1 MSLCACVL
9 FYFSR
14 RFGREGILA
23 LACTC
28 RIFHL
33 GMHSEVQAA
42 KLSTALVEWP
52 LCGAVVE
59 LTRNFSVG
67 RGLFNGARCVVS
79 KVGRD
84 ALEVHLL
91 GPARKL
97 QGLTSP
103 RVTVPRACV
112 RPDVNLDSGDHG
124 PHAYQPTCH
133 KLPQGRFGCRTYTRT
148 LTYLLIF

>member
-1 MSLCACVL
+1 MSA
-9 FYFSR
+9 R
-14 RFGREGILA
+14 A
-23 LACTC
+23 LD
-28 RIFHL
+28 R
-33 GMHSEVQAA
+33 
-42 KLSTALVEWP
+42 
-52 LCGAVVE
+52 
-59 LTRNFSVG
+59 TRGWNLSVG
-67 RGLFNGARCVVS
+67 RGLLNGATCVVS

-133 KLPQGRFGCRTYTRT
+133 KLPQGRFGCRIHAD
-148 LTYLLIF
+148 TYLLTYFLKSKSRKSVTENAQTSNRGGEARVAPKY

>member
-1 MSLCACVL
+1 MSA
-9 FYFSR
+9 R
-14 RFGREGILA
+14 A
-23 LACTC
+23 LDRT
-28 RIFHL
+28 R
-33 GMHSEVQAA
+33 GWN
-42 KLSTALVEWP
+42 LSVDH
-52 LCGAVVE
+52 
-59 LTRNFSVG
+59 
-67 RGLFNGARCVVS
+67 GLLNGATCVVS

-133 KLPQGRFGCRTYTRT
+133 KLPQGRFGRVAYFSTMFST
-148 LTYLLIF
+148 FS

>member
-1 MSLCACVL
+1 M
-9 FYFSR
+9 
-14 RFGREGILA
+14 
-23 LACTC
+23 
-28 RIFHL
+28 FHL

-52 LCGAVVE
+52 SCGAVVE
-59 LTRNFSVG
+59 LTWNLSVG
-67 RGLFNGARCVVS
+67 RGLLNGATCVVS

-112 RPDVNLDSGDHG
+112 RPNVNLYSGDHG
-124 PHAYQPTCH
+124 PAHAYQPTCH
-133 KLPQGRFGCRTYTRT
+133 KLPQGRFGCRIHAD
-148 LTYLLIF
+148 TYLLTYFLKSK